1 MTWAA
6 RLGAWAAGLAGGA
19 WARIVGVG
27 VIVATG
33 LGFGLALVGAGRRAE
48 RAARL
53 ERSNEV
59 SHDMLD
65 AAARRPRDR
74 GALSGR
80 MRDGTF

>member
-1 MTWAA
+1 MTALA
-6 RLGAWAAGLAGGA
+6 GLLTGAWSRLAAVGAVLAAGLAFA
-19 WARIVGVG
+19 AV
-27 VIVATG
+27 
-33 LGFGLALVGAGRRAE
+33 LVGAGRRAE

-74 GALSGR
+74 GAVLGR
-80 MRDGTF
+80 LRDGDF